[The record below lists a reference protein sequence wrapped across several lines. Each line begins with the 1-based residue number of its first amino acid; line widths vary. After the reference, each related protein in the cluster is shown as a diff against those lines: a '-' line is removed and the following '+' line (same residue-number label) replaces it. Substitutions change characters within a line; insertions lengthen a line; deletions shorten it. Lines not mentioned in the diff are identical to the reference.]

1 MTRIERASGLAVGQV
16 REQTQCFQTLFDR
29 RISKWFFPN
38 MLQSIWVAISE
49 RQAARSKHEMCQ
61 YLLSKHSTLYSHT
74 RHTTKIR
81 NETTEW
87 TNASSSC
94 IKHSNSKGLP
104 RRKDARHHQEDLP
117 QLRKKNKALRDRLET
132 WKDETGNLRAR
143 RHWLP
148 TARRCI
154 KNTTRG
160 AYWMPGANLNRKS
173 TDD

>member
-61 YLLSKHSTLYSHT
+61 YLLSKHSTLYTHT

-87 TNASSSC
+87 TNASSFC
-94 IKHSNSKGLP
+94 TKHSNSKGLP
-104 RRKDARHHQEDLP
+104 RRKDARHII
-117 QLRKKNKALRDRLET
+117 KKICHNFAQIQSFARST
-132 WKDETGNLRAR
+132 WNLKGR
-143 RHWLP
+143 
-148 TARRCI
+148 
-154 KNTTRG
+154 
-160 AYWMPGANLNRKS
+160 NRKPS
-173 TDD
+173 GKAPLASNCAQMH